1 MLIKI
6 EYQHIFLSNNL
17 KTITNKILTMS
28 VSTWIQKYRPKTLD
42 DIISQDEPIKI
53 LKNTART
60 GEMPHFIIYGNSG
73 IGKTTAISALCH
85 QLFGPRR
92 YHEHVLELN
101 ASDERGIGV
110 VRDKIIKFAKLAI
123 GTRDPRYLCPDYNV
137 IVLDEA
143 DAMTKEAQSA
153 LRKVIEERSKTTRF
167 VLICNY
173 INQIIEPINSRC
185 VKLKFKPIST
195 EDIIKKLYSI
205 AINEKINITLDAL
218 KGISDIAN
226 GDMRK
231 SILILQNVKYR
242 QFEMNGNP
250 VTKIFIYDMCN
261 FMTQET
267 ANKILKTLKMK
278 ESHNILV
285 LMDIAKNISKQGF
298 IFSSIMLNVINYVVE
313 DDELLDD
320 RKAKIIFEMSN
331 IEKYLNQRASEYVQL
346 LKIIT
351 CFTNAY

>member
-1 MLIKI
+1 
-6 EYQHIFLSNNL
+6 
-17 KTITNKILTMS
+17 MS

-53 LKNTART
+53 LKNTVRT

-101 ASDERGIGV
+101 ASDERGIGA
-110 VRDKIIKFAKLAI
+110 VRDKVIKFAKLAI
-123 GTRDPRYLCPDYNV
+123 GTRDTRYLCPDYNV

-173 INQIIEPINSRC
+173 INSIIEPINSRC

-195 EDIIKKLYSI
+195 EDIIKKLYTI
-205 AINEKINITLDAL
+205 ATNEKINITIDAL
-218 KGISDIAN
+218 RGISEISN

-242 QFEMNGNP
+242 QFEMCGNP
-250 VTKIFIYDMCN
+250 VTKLFIYNMCN
-261 FMTQET
+261 FMTFEEAT
-267 ANKILKTLKMK
+267 KIINVIKMK
-278 ESHNILV
+278 ES
-285 LMDIAKNISKQGF
+285 KNIISLMGYANDIQKKDLF
-298 IFSSIMLNVINYVVE
+298 L
-313 DDELLDD
+313 
-320 RKAKIIFEMSN
+320 A
-331 IEKYLNQRASEYVQL
+331 QL
-346 LKIIT
+346 
-351 CFTNAY
+351 C